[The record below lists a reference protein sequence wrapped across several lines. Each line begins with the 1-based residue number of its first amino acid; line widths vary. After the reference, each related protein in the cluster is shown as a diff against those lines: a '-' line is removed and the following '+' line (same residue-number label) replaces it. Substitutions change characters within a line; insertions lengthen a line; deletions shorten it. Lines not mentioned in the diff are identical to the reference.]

1 MAILDVSEKAF
12 DLVTCK
18 EAKQNMRC
26 AVFEATCTL
35 FRLLPE
41 TKGTTANFWESTYT
55 NSVESPDQTRGPG
68 RYAGKWDPGGSHPA
82 GSLKQAVKAART
94 HTMLTF

>member
-1 MAILDVSEKAF
+1 
-12 DLVTCK
+12 
-18 EAKQNMRC
+18 MRC
-26 AVFEATCTL
+26 TVFEATCTL
-35 FRLLPE
+35 FRLLRE
-41 TKGTTANFWESTYT
+41 KGTTANFWESTYT

-82 GSLKQAVKAART
+82 GSLKQAVKA